1 MFGEKQM
8 STIKINQLNQN
19 SSEFTSLNDRETAEV
34 VGGYYYG
41 GYSSYS
47 NYYNYSSKFAKSKQA
62 NFNETNQVALGGG
75 KHTSNGNS
83 NSTSQGNSS
92 FIDQS
97 F

>member
-1 MFGEKQM
+1 M

-41 GYSSYS
+41 GYSSYFS
-47 NYYNYSSKFAKSKQA
+47 TNISKKFASVKQENA
-62 NFNETNQVALGGG
+62 NFTSQAALGGG
-75 KHTSNGNS
+75 RFSSNGNS